1 MGSHPFFS
9 RNITSEVSV
18 LCSCAGA
25 SFRKLIAR
33 RSCTPLRRTCSTS
46 TRASTQ
52 FLTCA
57 PPSSRHGMA
66 WQLFDIAECVWLRRC
81 SVWLL
86 SLHLAFLRR
95 VYQGSPS
102 LQPSAT
108 STVST
113 RLETW
118 CWSPRFCRTTPDSSH
133 RTWMKWILFKIKVV
147 PFFFRDMIQPKVLE
161 SFATP
166 IECVERRCKTTPASR
181 SRHLPARTS
190 RGAAL
195 CALKHGSAALS
206 CMYMC
211 QYLWGLWTLCSTVA
225 LDPRSTTLQRCHAQ
239 GIGSLQGR
247 MSNKIVLVW
256 SLCAC
261 FWVWRLQ
268 HECML
273 QALNAGVVKMNVD
286 TDTWGP

>member
-18 LCSCAGA
+18 LCSCVGA

-86 SLHLAFLRR
+86 SLHLVFLRR

-118 CWSPRFCRTTPDSSH
+118 CWSPRFCRTTPRFFTSNMDEVDTFQNQSRSVLFSRH
-133 RTWMKWILFKIKVV
+133 DPAQVSGKLCNSDWMCRKEMQDYAREQIKASTGK
-147 PFFFRDMIQPKVLE
+147 D
-161 SFATP
+161 
-166 IECVERRCKTTPASR
+166 IERRSIVCVEAWICSAILHVHVPIPMRPLNFVFHGGSGSEKHHITTV
-181 SRHLPARTS
+181 
-190 RGAAL
+190 
-195 CALKHGSAALS
+195 S
-206 CMYMC
+206 C
-211 QYLWGLWTLCSTVA
+211 
-225 LDPRSTTLQRCHAQ
+225 PRDWQLAT
-239 GIGSLQGR
+239 
-247 MSNKIVLVW
+247 
-256 SLCAC
+256 
-261 FWVWRLQ
+261 
-268 HECML
+268 
-273 QALNAGVVKMNVD
+273 
-286 TDTWGP
+286 